1 MDLKSPS
8 IEEAIVPVYI
18 PDNNGE
24 PALHVGDAKLA
35 DDTLVIDF
43 KNTAAAFLLQRKIAR
58 GEIMGFSVINV
69 QEQIDAIAEGEPT
82 G

>member
-1 MDLKSPS
+1 MDFSPS
-8 IEEAIVPVYI
+8 TENAIVPVYI

-24 PALHVGDAKLA
+24 PVLHVGDASL
-35 DDTLVIDF
+35 
-43 KNTAAAFLLQRKIAR
+43 KNDILEIKFNDSVGALLLERRIAR

-69 QEQIDAIAEGEPT
+69 QEQIDAIAEGEPA

>member
-1 MDLKSPS
+1 MDFSPS
-8 IEEAIVPVYI
+8 TENAIVPVYI

-24 PALHVGDAKLA
+24 PVLHVGDASLN
-35 DDTLVIDF
+35 DDILTIKFNDSIG
-43 KNTAAAFLLQRKIAR
+43 AMLLERKIAR

-69 QEQIDAIAEGEPT
+69 QEQIDAIAAGEPT

>member
-24 PALHVGDAKLA
+24 PVLHVGDAKLA
-35 DDTLVIDF
+35 DDTLVINF
-43 KNTAAAFLLQRKIAR
+43 KNTAGAFLLQRKIAR

-69 QEQIDAIAEGEPT
+69 QEQIDAIAAGEPT

>member
-1 MDLKSPS
+1 MDFSPS
-8 IEEAIVPVYI
+8 IKNAIVPVYI

-24 PALHVGDAKLA
+24 PALCVGDASL
-35 DDTLVIDF
+35 
-43 KNTAAAFLLQRKIAR
+43 KNDVLEIKFNDSVGALLLERKIAR